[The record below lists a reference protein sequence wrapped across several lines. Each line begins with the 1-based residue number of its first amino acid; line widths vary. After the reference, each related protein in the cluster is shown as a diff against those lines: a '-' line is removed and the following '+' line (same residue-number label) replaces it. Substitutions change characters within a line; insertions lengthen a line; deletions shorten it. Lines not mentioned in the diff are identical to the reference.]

1 MKNLNFGT
9 KLLLI
14 LVSITVLS
22 LSIMSYIISSNAFS
36 ALEKESQKYVNE
48 VSKSST
54 LELSSILDKAFTVT
68 NDIANKY
75 KIALEYDEKLSEE
88 GTINYFKSLLSQ
100 NFFIKGAFFTF
111 ENGELLYK
119 KYDGTINKEFYTQK
133 NGYFQPYVSRKDEN
147 TFNIN
152 ILDEWD
158 VNNSWVKIALDKKD
172 IAITKPYIYEDVL
185 MITISKPI
193 FYKEKIVGVV
203 GIDISLDFLIKQMK
217 QIKIFETG
225 YATLIDSYGVIIS
238 HPEIKNINKNI
249 KDVTSN
255 ENILEAIEKGKKGE
269 VFSYFSKNLRTNSDS
284 YNFVYPVQ
292 FGDTKYY
299 WSFVVSAPQDEYLKE
314 AYFIRNFS
322 FISGLCS
329 LLVMI
334 ATILFNVK
342 ILNKNLL
349 VIRDGILSF
358 FSYLNRESTKAEL
371 INLDTKD
378 EFGQMA
384 KVVNE
389 NIVKTQKGIEEDRKL
404 IDETI
409 AVLGEFEQGDLCQRL
424 NLSVSNPALMQL
436 KEVLNNMASNLENN
450 IDNVLKVLEQ
460 YSNYNYLNKIDQK
473 GLKEHLLKLASGV
486 NNLGDSITQM
496 LIDNKTNGLT
506 LGKSSSELLLNV
518 DKLNLSSNE
527 AAASLEE
534 TAAALEE
541 ITSNVRNNT
550 QNIAQMAKLSSE
562 VTKLANDGEN
572 FANQT
577 TVAMDEINNQVN
589 LVNEAISI
597 IDNIAFQTNILSLN
611 AAVEAATAGEAGK
624 GFAVVA
630 QEVRNLA
637 SRSAEAAQD
646 IKTIVEN
653 ATIKANQGKS
663 IATNMIGGYKELNHS
678 ISQTINLINDIQNA
692 SKEQLSGIEQINDAV
707 TQLDR
712 QTQQNAMIA
721 SQTQDIAIVA
731 DEIAKLVVSDVD
743 AKEFVGKDK
752 VKGKDINKN
761 KELNNNQKEKSL
773 DSPFINKKSSK
784 RSEQSDEWENF

>member
-371 INLDTKD
+371 INLDSKD

-712 QTQQNAMIA
+712 QTQQNASIA
-721 SQTQDIAIVA
+721 TQTQDIAIVA

>member
-358 FSYLNRESTKAEL
+358 FSYLNRESSKAEL
-371 INLDTKD
+371 INLDSKD

-589 LVNEAISI
+589 LVNEAISV

-637 SRSAEAAQD
+637 SRSAEAAKE
-646 IKTIVEN
+646 IKAIVEN
-653 ATIKANQGKS
+653 ATSKANQGKS

-712 QTQQNAMIA
+712 QTQQNASIA
-721 SQTQDIAIVA
+721 TQTQDIAIVA

>member
-75 KIALEYDEKLSEE
+75 KIALEYNEKLSEE

-152 ILDEWD
+152 ILDEWN

-349 VIRDGILSF
+349 VIRNGILSF
-358 FSYLNRESTKAEL
+358 FSYLNRETLKAEL
-371 INLDTKD
+371 INLDSKD

-712 QTQQNAMIA
+712 QTQQNASIA
-721 SQTQDIAIVA
+721 TQTQDIAIVA

-761 KELNNNQKEKSL
+761 KELNNNQKDKSL
-773 DSPFINKKSSK
+773 DSPFITKKSSK

>member
-1 MKNLNFGT
+1 MYKNLSIRF
-9 KLLLI
+9 KLILSFSVITLLI
-14 LVSITVLS
+14 VMLSIYSNYSISKSADGFSDYRRIAKNSLIISSLENSMFMMRLSIANFLNLEESKYIDSFNEFYLETESLAKESKANITDPERIRLIEEINSLLPKYKESFFNVINLMKKEDKTLEEQIDKNGKEVDNKLSTLINKNQENGKADISLQYSKVLKDFLLARIYVMKFIESENEEHYNRVNKEFLNLEEKIKVLKTTDSSELKDILEYLNIYKNGVKEIHTTINERNSIVEGELYKIGPKIGDLSEKMIISIKEDQNALGPKISDLNNNIKSLVSII
-22 LSIMSYIISSNAFS
+22 SIIILVICIFIAI
-36 ALEKESQKYVNE
+36 
-48 VSKSST
+48 
-54 LELSSILDKAFTVT
+54 ILPR
-68 NDIANKY
+68 N
-75 KIALEYDEKLSEE
+75 
-88 GTINYFKSLLSQ
+88 INNLL
-100 NFFIKGAFFTF
+100 
-111 ENGELLYK
+111 
-119 KYDGTINKEFYTQK
+119 
-133 NGYFQPYVSRKDEN
+133 N
-147 TFNIN
+147 TF
-152 ILDEWD
+152 
-158 VNNSWVKIALDKKD
+158 
-172 IAITKPYIYEDVL
+172 
-185 MITISKPI
+185 
-193 FYKEKIVGVV
+193 
-203 GIDISLDFLIKQMK
+203 
-217 QIKIFETG
+217 
-225 YATLIDSYGVIIS
+225 
-238 HPEIKNINKNI
+238 
-249 KDVTSN
+249 
-255 ENILEAIEKGKKGE
+255 
-269 VFSYFSKNLRTNSDS
+269 
-284 YNFVYPVQ
+284 
-292 FGDTKYY
+292 
-299 WSFVVSAPQDEYLKE
+299 QDGL
-314 AYFIRNFS
+314 FS
-322 FISGLCS
+322 FF
-329 LLVMI
+329 
-334 ATILFNVK
+334 A
-342 ILNKNLL
+342 
-349 VIRDGILSF
+349 
-358 FSYLNRESTKAEL
+358 YLNRESSKAEL
-371 INLDTKD
+371 INLDSKD

-712 QTQQNAMIA
+712 QTQQNASIA
-721 SQTQDIAIVA
+721 TQTQDIAIVA

-784 RSEQSDEWENF
+784 RLEQSDEWENF

>member
-75 KIALEYDEKLSEE
+75 KIALEYNEKLSEE

-249 KDVTSN
+249 KDVTSD

-358 FSYLNRESTKAEL
+358 FSYLNRESLKAEL
-371 INLDTKD
+371 INLDSKD

-389 NIVKTQKGIEEDRKL
+389 NIIKTQKGIEEDRKL

-712 QTQQNAMIA
+712 QTQQNASIA
-721 SQTQDIAIVA
+721 TQTQDIAIVA

-773 DSPFINKKSSK
+773 DSPFITKKSSK

>member
-54 LELSSILDKAFTVT
+54 LELSSILDKAFTIT

-75 KIALEYDEKLSEE
+75 KIALEYNEKLSEE

-133 NGYFQPYVSRKDEN
+133 NGYFQPYVSRKDGN

-255 ENILEAIEKGKKGE
+255 ENILEAIEKGKRGE
-269 VFSYFSKNLRTNSDS
+269 MFSYFSKNLRTNSDS

-371 INLDTKD
+371 INLDSKD

-712 QTQQNAMIA
+712 QTQQNASIA
-721 SQTQDIAIVA
+721 TQTQDIAIVA

-743 AKEFVGKDK
+743 AKEFVGKDR

-761 KELNNNQKEKSL
+761 KGLNNNQKEKSL

>member
-255 ENILEAIEKGKKGE
+255 ESILEAIEKGKKGE

-349 VIRDGILSF
+349 VIGDGILSF
-358 FSYLNRESTKAEL
+358 FSYLNRETLKAEL
-371 INLDTKD
+371 INLDSKD

-712 QTQQNAMIA
+712 QTQQNASIA
-721 SQTQDIAIVA
+721 TQTQDIAIVA

-752 VKGKDINKN
+752 VKGKDVNKS
-761 KELNNNQKEKSL
+761 KEFKHNHKEESL

-784 RSEQSDEWENF
+784 RLEQSDEWENF

>member
-75 KIALEYDEKLSEE
+75 KIALEYNEKLSEE
-88 GTINYFKSLLSQ
+88 GTINYFKFLLSQ

-152 ILDEWD
+152 ILDEWN

-255 ENILEAIEKGKKGE
+255 ESILEAIEKGKKGE

-349 VIRDGILSF
+349 VIRNGILSF
-358 FSYLNRESTKAEL
+358 FSYLNRESLKAEL
-371 INLDTKD
+371 INLDSKD

-409 AVLGEFEQGDLCQRL
+409 AVLGEFEQGDLC
-424 NLSVSNPALMQL
+424 
-436 KEVLNNMASNLENN
+436 
-450 IDNVLKVLEQ
+450 
-460 YSNYNYLNKIDQK
+460 
-473 GLKEHLLKLASGV
+473 
-486 NNLGDSITQM
+486 
-496 LIDNKTNGLT
+496 
-506 LGKSSSELLLNV
+506 
-518 DKLNLSSNE
+518 
-527 AAASLEE
+527 
-534 TAAALEE
+534 
-541 ITSNVRNNT
+541 
-550 QNIAQMAKLSSE
+550 
-562 VTKLANDGEN
+562 
-572 FANQT
+572 
-577 TVAMDEINNQVN
+577 
-589 LVNEAISI
+589 
-597 IDNIAFQTNILSLN
+597 
-611 AAVEAATAGEAGK
+611 
-624 GFAVVA
+624 
-630 QEVRNLA
+630 
-637 SRSAEAAQD
+637 
-646 IKTIVEN
+646 
-653 ATIKANQGKS
+653 
-663 IATNMIGGYKELNHS
+663 
-678 ISQTINLINDIQNA
+678 
-692 SKEQLSGIEQINDAV
+692 
-707 TQLDR
+707 
-712 QTQQNAMIA
+712 
-721 SQTQDIAIVA
+721 
-731 DEIAKLVVSDVD
+731 
-743 AKEFVGKDK
+743 
-752 VKGKDINKN
+752 
-761 KELNNNQKEKSL
+761 
-773 DSPFINKKSSK
+773 
-784 RSEQSDEWENF
+784 

>member
-75 KIALEYDEKLSEE
+75 KIALEYNEKLSEE

-152 ILDEWD
+152 ILDEWN
-158 VNNSWVKIALDKKD
+158 VNNSWVKIALDKRD

-255 ENILEAIEKGKKGE
+255 ESILEAIEKGKKGE

-349 VIRDGILSF
+349 VIRNGILSF
-358 FSYLNRESTKAEL
+358 FSYLNRETSKAEL
-371 INLDTKD
+371 INLDSND

-712 QTQQNAMIA
+712 QTQQNASIA
-721 SQTQDIAIVA
+721 TQTQDIAIVA

-752 VKGKDINKN
+752 VKGKDVNKS
-761 KELNNNQKEKSL
+761 KEFKNNHKEESL
-773 DSPFINKKSSK
+773 DSPFITKKSSK

>member
-152 ILDEWD
+152 ILDEWN

-238 HPEIKNINKNI
+238 HPEIKNTNKNI

-255 ENILEAIEKGKKGE
+255 ENILEAVEKGKKGE

-358 FSYLNRESTKAEL
+358 FSYLNRESLKAEL
-371 INLDTKD
+371 INLDSKD

-541 ITSNVRNNT
+541 ITSNIRNNT
-550 QNIAQMAKLSSE
+550 ESIAKMASYSSN
-562 VTKLANDGEN
+562 VTASANQGEKLANE
-572 FANQT
+572 T

-589 LVNEAISI
+589 LINEAISV
-597 IDNIAFQTNILSLN
+597 IDQIAFQTNILSLN

-637 SRSAEAAQD
+637 SRSAEAAKE
-646 IKTIVEN
+646 IKAIVEN
-653 ATIKANQGKS
+653 ATSKANQGKQ
-663 IATNMIGGYKELNHS
+663 IATNMIEGYKELNQN
-678 ISQTINLINDIQNA
+678 IINTINLISDIEMS
-692 SKEQLSGIEQINDAV
+692 SKEQLSGIEQINVAV
-707 TQLDR
+707 TQLDQ
-712 QTQQNAMIA
+712 QTQQNANVAM
-721 SQTQDIAIVA
+721 QTHTISTMTDQ
-731 DEIAKLVVSDVD
+731 IAKLIVSSADE
-743 AKEFVGKDK
+743 KEFIGKNE
-752 VKGKDINKN
+752 VKGKDINES
-761 KELNNNQKEKSL
+761 KELNNNQKVKSL
-773 DSPFINKKSSK
+773 NSPFINKKSSNK
-784 RSEQSDEWENF
+784 SEKSDEWENF

>member
-255 ENILEAIEKGKKGE
+255 ENILEAIEKGKRGE
-269 VFSYFSKNLRTNSDS
+269 MFSYFSKNLRTNSDS

-371 INLDTKD
+371 INLDSKD

-473 GLKEHLLKLASGV
+473 GLKEHLLKLANGV
-486 NNLGDSITQM
+486 NSLGDSITQM

-712 QTQQNAMIA
+712 QTQQNASIA
-721 SQTQDIAIVA
+721 TQTQDIAIVA